1 MVCEEKNSTVM
12 VDLRQRECTVCQP
25 SLQEKLEVVDICDDV
40 LTQDCQDDPLNPE
53 PWTKFCDTD
62 ISKILNNGLTFE
74 FEKSLPETLAVD
86 LVKQSLVPINDLLAD
101 TLPFPSRPNIEEES
115 VEATTL
121 RVKTTSTAKPRSK
134 IETTEDVSEI
144 LKILT
149 QKQIES
155 RDSDIFLFGEAVTA
169 TPDSR
174 PVTRPGWPSLSSSS
188 VYFDPVLN
196 TRPLSSSFQDT
207 TQSSLTEFLNFQLQ
221 KQFSTN
227 APAVENIATVSENQS
242 SEFSSLITTTES
254 SKDKSPRMSLVE
266 IETAATTSAKTMT
279 SSTVLTP
286 TTTTTTS
293 FISTAHPTTQKAHTS
308 YETKESQSR
317 VTLSPSEVLQLCFL
331 NSSYCDFSQNEVLVS
346 NSETTTT
353 LTATPPTTAT
363 AKLEFAVT
371 SESALLV
378 AQQEDIKDKIRK
390 CFLTGECGD
399 ADNSGSDYQKNS
411 PTLATTPQSA
421 QSVSAARSS
430 ATLSPRDSDLRR
442 RVKARAR
449 ACLFEGK
456 CT

>member
-25 SLQEKLEVVDICDDV
+25 SLQEKMEVVDICDDV

-53 PWTKFCDTD
+53 PWNKFCDTD
-62 ISKILNNGLTFE
+62 TSKILNNGLTFK

-101 TLPFPSRPNIEEES
+101 TLSFPPRPKIGEES
-115 VEATTL
+115 VE
-121 RVKTTSTAKPRSK
+121 VKTSSTAKPRSK
-134 IETTEDVSEI
+134 IEPTEDVSEI

-155 RDSDIFLFGEAVTA
+155 RDSDNFFFGEAVTA

-174 PVTRPGWPSLSSSS
+174 QVTRAGWPSPSSSS

-221 KQFSTN
+221 KQFSTTSL
-227 APAVENIATVSENQS
+227 AVENIATVSENQS
-242 SEFSSLITTTES
+242 FEFSSLITTTES
-254 SKDKSPRMSLVE
+254 SKDKISLLE
-266 IETAATTSAKTMT
+266 IESAENMT
-279 SSTVLTP
+279 SSTLL
-286 TTTTTTS
+286 TTTTTTTTTKTTS
-293 FISTAHPTTQKAHTS
+293 FIPTAHSTTDKAHT

-331 NSSYCDFSQNEVLVS
+331 NSSHCDFSQNEVLVS

-353 LTATPPTTAT
+353 LTATSPPTAT
-363 AKLEFAVT
+363 AELELGVT

-378 AQQEDIKDKIRK
+378 AQHEDIKDRIRK

-399 ADNSGSDYQKNS
+399 ADDSGSDDQKNS
-411 PTLATTPQSA
+411 PTLATTSE
-421 QSVSAARSS
+421 SVVRGS
-430 ATLSPRDSDLRR
+430 ATLSSRDSDLRR